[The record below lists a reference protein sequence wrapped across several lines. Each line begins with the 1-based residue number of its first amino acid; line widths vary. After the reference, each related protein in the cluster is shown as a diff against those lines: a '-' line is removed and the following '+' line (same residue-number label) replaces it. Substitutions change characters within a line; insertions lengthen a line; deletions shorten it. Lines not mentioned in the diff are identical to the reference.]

1 MQNKKLKDM
10 SKEALKQANEGDVKA
25 RREFEKK
32 AKEFFCTKKR
42 RSPKISAKMSLDEIR
57 NHQKYMIMQMIK
69 AHESSLA
76 RFDDVIQSI
85 ATKSENHGFQELKKT
100 SNFFDGFV
108 IDPKY
113 IGKPKDVKG
122 YLKGLGMDVM
132 MPIPKPGKKRNFV

>member
-1 MQNKKLKDM
+1 M
-10 SKEALKQANEGDVKA
+10 SKEALKKANEGDLQA
-25 RREFEKK
+25 RREMEEK

-42 RSPKISAKMSLDEIR
+42 RSPKFSAKMSLDDIR
-57 NHQKYMIMQMIK
+57 NHQKFEISQIIK
-69 AHESSLA
+69 AHEHDLVL
-76 RFDDVIQSI
+76 FDDVIQPL
-85 ATKSENHGFQELKKT
+85 ASESEDHGFQELKKT
-100 SNFFDGFV
+100 SNFCDGFV